1 MVTSYNRDVSDRLYL
16 SCWVKNFNQT
26 NMLKHLESLS
36 EVFPFSKLAKRGPI
50 LRIYGVERVEPPL
63 TEREFGV
70 SVEIESLIASA
81 REFASADCA
90 FEIDTYWDLWQF
102 DKEWALKPAAVT
114 LVCAGPE
121 FDNEAAD
128 HLRIE
133 FGIDAHF
140 LPAKGVEGSPRM
152 AQSNLRSL
160 IHLVDEVGEK
170 LPLTNRKLWSESGI
184 NFAELLT
191 ETLSRYEPN

>member
-16 SCWVKNFNQT
+16 SCWVHNFNQT
-26 NMLKHLESLS
+26 NMLRHLENLCG
-36 EVFPFSKLAKRGPI
+36 VFPFSKLAKRGPI

-70 SVEIESLIASA
+70 SVEIDTLVACA
-81 REFASADCA
+81 AEFASADCS

-121 FDNEAAD
+121 FDNDAGD
-128 HLRIE
+128 NLRIE

-160 IHLVDEVGEK
+160 IHLVNEVGEK
-170 LPLTNRKLWSESGI
+170 LPLDNRKLWSESGI